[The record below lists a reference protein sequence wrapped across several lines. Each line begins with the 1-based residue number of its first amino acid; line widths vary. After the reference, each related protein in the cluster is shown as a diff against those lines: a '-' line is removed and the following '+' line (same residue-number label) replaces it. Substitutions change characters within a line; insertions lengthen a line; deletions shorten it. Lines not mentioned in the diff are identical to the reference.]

1 MRFFEG
7 VMNHHELEG
16 KHIRSQS
23 DGICRYGVQ
32 WSLGPP
38 NMEMEETD
46 GPRWAGAVM
55 RGGTSRWLGLAP
67 TPF

>member
-46 GPRWAGAVM
+46 GPRIEQ
-55 RGGTSRWLGLAP
+55 
-67 TPF
+67 